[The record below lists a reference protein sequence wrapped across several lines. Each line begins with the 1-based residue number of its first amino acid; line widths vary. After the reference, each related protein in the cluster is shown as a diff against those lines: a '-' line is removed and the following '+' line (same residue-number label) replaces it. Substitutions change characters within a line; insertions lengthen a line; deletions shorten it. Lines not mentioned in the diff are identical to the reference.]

1 MDQQLHQRV
10 FGVMATFNT
19 TNNRDALPLS
29 TRQKYQLFFKSAS
42 DPWPF
47 VLTAVGAGIDQAQNS
62 FPEYGQGVEGYAKRW
77 GAGYTD
83 YFTGNLLGNA
93 VLASMLKEDPR
104 YFQKGTGSFASR
116 ALWAAGGTV
125 WCKRDN
131 GTWGPNYANVV
142 GNLMGA
148 AVSNLYYP
156 AADRTVGETLERGFT
171 VTAQAIIGSEVI
183 EFWPDMVRH
192 HRRKQAEKLARQ
204 GMQSTAAPAA
214 APQTTPPLTP
224 RSPKAP
230 LLRRYLDDVGPA
242 GPHTLASFGAQV
254 LGQADLDRR
263 QPVIAAAQRETA
275 GWVARVCGRKS
286 GQQGVRGD
294 PIRVTP
300 LADVRRQLH
309 GCKCLV
315 NLCEII
321 IRRQPGAGAVCLPLV
336 LDQAHGRDNVR
347 VGLGI
352 GRSGRITAILR
363 IVAVRILGPKPMHHE
378 AQVTSAFRAVG
389 VSGAE
394 LR

>member
-1 MDQQLHQRV
+1 LALTRWFAAIFIAFSVLLANPTASAQPADAPLNLPDNPVSSAQQATPSSPTNTSAPHSDSQTSAAQSPGTSTPEESERQKAQEQLDKQLHQRV

-29 TRQKYQLFFKSAS
+29 PKQKYELFFKSAS

-93 VLASMLKEDPR
+93 VLASLFREDPR
-104 YFQKGTGSFASR
+104 YFQKGTGSFTGR

-131 GTWGPNYANVV
+131 GSWGPNYANVL

-156 AADRTVGETLERGFT
+156 ASDRTVGETLERGFT

-204 GMQSTAAPAA
+204 GVQSTAAPAT
-214 APQTTPPLTP
+214 APQTTPPP
-224 RSPKAP
+224 PAP
-230 LLRRYLDDVGPA
+230 
-242 GPHTLASFGAQV
+242 
-254 LGQADLDRR
+254 
-263 QPVIAAAQRETA
+263 QP
-275 GWVARVCGRKS
+275 
-286 GQQGVRGD
+286 
-294 PIRVTP
+294 
-300 LADVRRQLH
+300 
-309 GCKCLV
+309 
-315 NLCEII
+315 
-321 IRRQPGAGAVCLPLV
+321 
-336 LDQAHGRDNVR
+336 
-347 VGLGI
+347 
-352 GRSGRITAILR
+352 
-363 IVAVRILGPKPMHHE
+363 
-378 AQVTSAFRAVG
+378 
-389 VSGAE
+389 
-394 LR
+394 

>member
-1 MDQQLHQRV
+1 MALTRWFAAICLSLTVFLTDPVARAQPVEAALNLPDVPQASPQQASPSSPTATPAPHSDSQTSAAPSAGSSEEDERKKAQEQLDRQLHQRV

-29 TRQKYQLFFKSAS
+29 TRQKYELFFKSAS

-93 VLASMLKEDPR
+93 VLAGILKEDPR
-104 YFQKGTGSFASR
+104 YFQKGTGSFATR

-131 GTWGPNYANVV
+131 GTWGPNYANVM

-156 AADRTVGETLERGFT
+156 DSERTVGGTLERGFT

-192 HRRKQAEKLARQ
+192 HKRKQAEKLARQ
-204 GMQSTAAPAA
+204 GTQSPAPPVA
-214 APQTTPPLTP
+214 APQP
-224 RSPKAP
+224 
-230 LLRRYLDDVGPA
+230 
-242 GPHTLASFGAQV
+242 
-254 LGQADLDRR
+254 
-263 QPVIAAAQRETA
+263 
-275 GWVARVCGRKS
+275 
-286 GQQGVRGD
+286 
-294 PIRVTP
+294 
-300 LADVRRQLH
+300 
-309 GCKCLV
+309 
-315 NLCEII
+315 
-321 IRRQPGAGAVCLPLV
+321 
-336 LDQAHGRDNVR
+336 
-347 VGLGI
+347 
-352 GRSGRITAILR
+352 
-363 IVAVRILGPKPMHHE
+363 
-378 AQVTSAFRAVG
+378 
-389 VSGAE
+389 
-394 LR
+394 

>member
-1 MDQQLHQRV
+1 LALTRWFAAICISLTVLLTDPLAGAQPAEAALNLPDVPQASPQQTSPESPTAAPARHSDSQILAAPATGTSTPDENERQKAQEQLDKQLHQRV

-19 TNNRDALPLS
+19 TIDKDALPLS
-29 TRQKYQLFFKSAS
+29 TGQKYQLFFKSAS

-93 VLASMLKEDPR
+93 VLAGLFREDPR
-104 YFQKGTGSFASR
+104 YFQKGTGSYTSR

-131 GTWGPNYANVV
+131 GTWGPNYANVL

-156 AADRTVGETLERGFT
+156 ASDRTIGETLERGFT

-204 GMQSTAAPAA
+204 GVQGIAAVAT
-214 APQTTPPLTP
+214 APQTTPPP
-224 RSPKAP
+224 PAP
-230 LLRRYLDDVGPA
+230 
-242 GPHTLASFGAQV
+242 
-254 LGQADLDRR
+254 
-263 QPVIAAAQRETA
+263 QP
-275 GWVARVCGRKS
+275 
-286 GQQGVRGD
+286 
-294 PIRVTP
+294 
-300 LADVRRQLH
+300 
-309 GCKCLV
+309 
-315 NLCEII
+315 
-321 IRRQPGAGAVCLPLV
+321 
-336 LDQAHGRDNVR
+336 
-347 VGLGI
+347 
-352 GRSGRITAILR
+352 
-363 IVAVRILGPKPMHHE
+363 
-378 AQVTSAFRAVG
+378 
-389 VSGAE
+389 
-394 LR
+394 